1 MKPSGMKKIQEN
13 AGSTLLRNINLNQT
27 KIMSQKF
34 QEIIDSERPVLIDFF
49 ATWCQPCKV
58 QSSVLNTVKENVGD
72 KARIIKVDVDQYPAI
87 ASQYGVRGVPTLAVF
102 KKGELLY
109 KESGVHDVNRLTQI
123 LEQYI

>member
-1 MKPSGMKKIQEN
+1 
-13 AGSTLLRNINLNQT
+13 
-27 KIMSQKF
+27 MSQKF

-58 QSSVLNTVKENVGD
+58 QSSVLNTVKENVGE
-72 KARIIKVDVDQYPAI
+72 KARIIKIDVDQYPSI

-109 KESGVHDVNRLTQI
+109 KESGVHDVNRLTQL
-123 LEQYI
+123 LEEYM

>member
-1 MKPSGMKKIQEN
+1 
-13 AGSTLLRNINLNQT
+13 
-27 KIMSQKF
+27 MSQKF

-58 QSSVLNTVKENVGD
+58 QSSVLNTVKENVGE
-72 KARIIKVDVDQYPAI
+72 KARIIKIDVDQYPSI

-109 KESGVHDVNRLTQI
+109 KESGVHDVNRLTKL
-123 LEQYI
+123 LEQYM